1 MGRILMLDTIESIL
15 SRKRQE
21 IWSVA
26 PYASVYEAIALMAEK
41 AIGAVLV
48 VADQKLVGIVSERDY
63 ARKVILQGRSSKET
77 RVEEIMTRDL
87 ITVGPENTVDECMK
101 IMTHRRV
108 RHLPVLH
115 RGALAGIVSIGD
127 LVNAVIADQAHTIDQ
142 LHMYI
147 GAKYPA

>member
-1 MGRILMLDTIESIL
+1 MLDTIESIL
-15 SRKRQE
+15 SRKRRE

-26 PYASVYEAIALMAEK
+26 PNASVYEAIALMAEK

-77 RVEEIMTRDL
+77 RVEEIMTSDL
-87 ITVGPENTVDECMK
+87 IIVSPENTVDECMK

-147 GAKYPA
+147 SAKYPA